1 MSQEAANKSM
11 QTCGTCMKNK
21 ISKKQQVL
29 YVKMFGDFSLEYQG
43 RSLIAKKKKET
54 QFAQVLQLLFHSGE
68 EGISR
73 EHLEKVLFGGRTL
86 DDANHAIHSLIYNIR
101 KKLEQTGLP
110 KGKYIISRRG
120 RFYWD
125 KEIPFEEDAQLF
137 EEYCSRACRAG
148 DWEERMELCWK
159 AALLYKG
166 AFLKDSEQEG
176 WVKEERE
183 RYHIM
188 FRKLVEHMTEV
199 LRTKKEYIQLEKLGR
214 HVSKA
219 APYEEG
225 ELLVIEALAGMGRT
239 EQVHILYGETMER
252 YRQVYQEEELGK
264 LKDFRRKIEEQL
276 DHPYDILDNIQE
288 NMTERLEKVQEPYQ
302 CNWMVF
308 REIYHMVVRMIERSG
323 QQVQLMLCTLTDME
337 EHPIRSDECAEV
349 LSRYIWE
356 SICRSIRAGDVV
368 TRYGKGQY
376 LVLLIN
382 TKPED
387 CQEIQKRIDAQ
398 FRKKDTVYEIR

>member
-1 MSQEAANKSM
+1 
-11 QTCGTCMKNK
+11 
-21 ISKKQQVL
+21 
-29 YVKMFGDFSLEYQG
+29 MFWKLIEYMAELL
-43 RSLIAKKKKET
+43 RKKK
-54 QFAQVLQLLFHSGE
+54 A
-68 EGISR
+68 
-73 EHLEKVLFGGRTL
+73 
-86 DDANHAIHSLIYNIR
+86 
-101 KKLEQTGLP
+101 
-110 KGKYIISRRG
+110 
-120 RFYWD
+120 
-125 KEIPFEEDAQLF
+125 
-137 EEYCSRACRAG
+137 
-148 DWEERMELCWK
+148 
-159 AALLYKG
+159 
-166 AFLKDSEQEG
+166 
-176 WVKEERE
+176 
-183 RYHIM
+183 
-188 FRKLVEHMTEV
+188 
-199 LRTKKEYIQLEKLGR
+199 YIQLEKLGR

-225 ELLVIEALAGMGRT
+225 ELLVIEALTGMGRT
-239 EQVHILYGETMER
+239 EQIEILYVETVEK
-252 YRQVYQEEELGK
+252 YRQVYMEEELCK

-288 NMTERLEKVQEPYQ
+288 NMTEQLEKVQEPYQ

-308 REIYHMVVRMIERSG
+308 REIYHMVARMIERSG
-323 QQVQLMLCTLTDME
+323 QQVQLMLCTVTDME

-398 FRKKDTVYEIR
+398 FRKKDTVYEIRYSVKSVRSLNNAKDDQGLS

>member
-1 MSQEAANKSM
+1 MNGHWTM
-11 QTCGTCMKNK
+11 RIM
-21 ISKKQQVL
+21 
-29 YVKMFGDFSLEYQG
+29 
-43 RSLIAKKKKET
+43 RST
-54 QFAQVLQLLFHSGE
+54 G
-68 EGISR
+68 
-73 EHLEKVLFGGRTL
+73 
-86 DDANHAIHSLIYNIR
+86 LIYNIR

-188 FRKLVEHMTEV
+188 FRKLIEYMAEL
-199 LRTKKEYIQLEKLGR
+199 LRKKKAYIQLEKLGR

-225 ELLVIEALAGMGRT
+225 ELLVIEALTGMGRT
-239 EQVHILYGETMER
+239 QQIESLYGETMEK
-252 YRQVYQEEELGK
+252 YRQVYMEEELCK

-288 NMTERLEKVQEPYQ
+288 NMTEQLEKVQEPYQ

-308 REIYHMVVRMIERSG
+308 REIYHMVARMIERSG

-337 EHPIRSDECAEV
+337 KHPIRSDECAEV

-387 CQEIQKRIDAQ
+387 CQVIQKRIDAQ
-398 FRKKDTVYEIR
+398 FRKKDTVYEIRYSVKSVRSLNNAKDDQGLS